1 VRRFAYGLAFVLV
14 ALSGCKYKLGGGGT
28 SSSSSALP
36 SGAVPVPALS
46 LAPPAAAPPP
56 GQLPV
61 PAAAAPATFAD
72 LTTRIDPAVV
82 FVRTLQ
88 ESRNLGG
95 RRQVIGEGL
104 GSAFVFDPN
113 GLILTNN
120 HVIEGASEIRVI
132 FGRKKEMD
140 ATVVGRDPP
149 TDVAVLRVSASGLAH
164 VPMGD
169 SEQLRVGDWVI
180 AIGNPFGLSHTVSAG
195 IISAKGRTN
204 QDVKGLDEFGYY
216 DFLQTDAS
224 INPGNSGGPLV
235 DMGGHVVGIN
245 TAIRAQANNIGFAIP
260 INMIKEIIPTLL
272 KDGKINRSAI
282 GVHVSA
288 LMPEDL
294 ARLAMTEET
303 GAIVRFVVPGGP
315 ADRAGLRPDD
325 VIRAFEGQPILTP
338 DRLRWVASLAGVGRT
353 VTVRVTR
360 GTRNFDLKLT
370 LDALPQHP
378 GPEERRLPPNFPGIP

>member
-1 VRRFAYGLAFVLV
+1 VPIVT
-14 ALSGCKYKLGGGGT
+14 LS
-28 SSSSSALP
+28 A
-36 SGAVPVPALS
+36 PV
-46 LAPPAAAPPP
+46 APPAVPLA
-56 GQLPV
+56 PV

-72 LTTRIDPAVV
+72 LAGTVDPAVV

-88 ESRNLGG
+88 ERRGLSG

-149 TDVAVLRVSASGLAH
+149 TDIAVLRVNATGLAH
-164 VPMGD
+164 VPLGD
-169 SEQLRVGDWVI
+169 SDATRVGDWVI

-204 QDVKGLDEFGYY
+204 QDVKGLDESGYY

-224 INPGNSGGPLV
+224 INPGNSGGPLL
-235 DMGGHVVGIN
+235 DMSGRVVGIN

-260 INMIKEIIPTLL
+260 VNMVKELLPTLL
-272 KDGKINRSAI
+272 KNGKIERSAI

-288 LMPEDL
+288 LMPEDIS
-294 ARLAMTEET
+294 RLALPNEA

-325 VIRAFEGQPILTP
+325 VILSFDGHAIGSP
-338 DRLRWVASLAGVGRT
+338 DRLRWLASLAGVGRN
-353 VTVRVTR
+353 VTLRVVR
-360 GTRNFDLKLT
+360 GTRTFDLKMT
-370 LDALPQHP
+370 LEALPPLP
-378 GPEERRLPPNFPGIP
+378 GPEERPLTPGFPGLP